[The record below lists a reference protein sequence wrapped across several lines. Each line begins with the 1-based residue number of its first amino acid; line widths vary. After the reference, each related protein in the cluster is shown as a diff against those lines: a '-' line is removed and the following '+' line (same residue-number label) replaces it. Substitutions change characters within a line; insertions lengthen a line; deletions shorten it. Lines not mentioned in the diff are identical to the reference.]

1 VQKTHA
7 GQSSPLGP
15 RTIPGGHSGSVV
27 TPSAEG
33 SLEEDLDKSTGESS
47 FRGGI
52 GVGCFFGSG
61 DTLGEGLNV
70 VVGDFRVVVG
80 FLVEKSFLRILSIP
94 NESGFDGSCCFG
106 GEGKGGRG
114 RLKKGRKRNAGGYV
128 GVGGGDDIGD
138 DGETELENDV
148 ERGEDAEN
156 EEESGECAENDV
168 FDEDE
173 IGESHTLIIGEDV
186 SLLLSICC

>member
-7 GQSSPLGP
+7 GQSWPLGP
-15 RTIPGGHSGSVV
+15 RTIPGGQSGSVV

-33 SLEEDLDKSTGESS
+33 SFEEDLDKSTGDSC
-47 FRGGI
+47 FGGGI
-52 GVGCFFGSG
+52 GVGCFFGRG

-70 VVGDFRVVVG
+70 VVGDFSVVG
-80 FLVEKSFLRILSIP
+80 FLEKSLLRILSIP
-94 NESGFDGSCCFG
+94 KESGFDGSCCFG

-128 GVGGGDDIGD
+128 GVGGGDDMGD

-168 FDEDE
+168 LDEDE
-173 IGESHTLIIGEDV
+173 IGESHTLIIGLEV
-186 SLLLSICC
+186 SLLLSICCC